1 MMAAG
6 SYSLLLRQLVLAAV
20 LLLLLLFRLPGTGKT
35 TAQIAA
41 EMMAA
46 GFKAVIACCD
56 PKRLPASFAGR
67 LWDQQLLQD
76 LPADVDPCGEVG
88 EIVTNFNS

>member
-41 EMMAA
+41 EMMAT

-67 LWDQQLLQD
+67 LWDQQLLLD

-88 EIVTNFNS
+88 GE

>member
-6 SYSLLLRQLVLAAV
+6 SCSLLLRQLILADVL

-67 LWDQQLLQD
+67 LWDQQLLLD

-88 EIVTNFNS
+88 GE

>member
-67 LWDQQLLQD
+67 LWDQQLLLD

-88 EIVTNFNS
+88 GE

>member
-1 MMAAG
+1 L
-6 SYSLLLRQLVLAAV
+6 YLLLLLDVGCC
-20 LLLLLLFRLPGTGKT
+20 LLLLLLLSRLPGTGKT

-41 EMMAA
+41 DMMAA
-46 GFKAVIACCD
+46 GFKAIIACCD

-88 EIVTNFNS
+88 WCVLNT